1 MSTTVANFAAPDIQ
15 YRSAAVVKNSRI
27 TSIDL
32 LRGIV
37 MIIMA
42 LDHTR
47 DYFHADAF
55 LFDPTD
61 LSKTNVLL
69 FLTRWITHFCAP
81 VFVMLSG
88 LSAYLSAQKKNRTTA
103 GNFYIKRGLWLILVE
118 VTVVTFGLTFNPNFN
133 FIILQVIW
141 AIGCSMVLLG
151 LLMRFSYRAIFI
163 VGLVLLFGHNLTDYM
178 PVNAQTAAGVT
189 LTALLTSRG
198 AVVPLGNNHFIGV
211 FYAVLPW
218 TGIMFLGFSMGR
230 WYATGYVAALRKGN
244 LLISGALLT
253 LMYVVLRFA
262 RGYGDPVI
270 WENGEHAIYSFL
282 NTSKYPP
289 SLQYSGMTLGPAL
302 LLLAA
307 WDNLRSGWSRF
318 VSVYGRVPFFY
329 YILHF
334 YLLHT
339 LLVFV
344 FFGAGFT
351 SEQIIVPE
359 SIFAF
364 RPPDFGYS
372 LAVVYLVW
380 LAVVLALYLPCRCF
394 YKYKLSHTQW
404 WLKYV

>member
-1 MSTTVANFAAPDIQ
+1 MVQLVYCQMNSSFDMP
-15 YRSAAVVKNSRI
+15 AVHDHNRI
-27 TSIDL
+27 AGIDV
-32 LRGIV
+32 LRGLV

-47 DYFHADAF
+47 DFFHITALTADPLDPSTTTPA
-55 LFDPTD
+55 LF
-61 LSKTNVLL
+61 
-69 FLTRWITHFCAP
+69 FTRWITHFCAP
-81 VFVMLSG
+81 IFVMLSG

-151 LLMRFSYRAIFI
+151 LLMRFSYKAILI
-163 VGLVLLFGHNLTDYM
+163 VSVLLFFGHNLTDYL
-178 PVNAQTAAGVT
+178 PVNGETAAGIT

-198 AVVPLGNNHFIGV
+198 SVVPLGNNHVIGV
-211 FYAVLPW
+211 FYAILPW

-230 WYATGYVAALRKGN
+230 WYAAGYVAALRKRN
-244 LLISGALLT
+244 LLIAGALLT

-262 RGYGDPVI
+262 RGYGDPEI
-270 WENGEHAIYSFL
+270 WENGGHAIYSFL
-282 NTSKYPP
+282 DTSKYPP

-307 WDNLRSGWSRF
+307 WDNLQTGWSRV

-339 LLVFV
+339 T
-344 FFGAGFT
+344 A
-351 SEQIIVPE
+351 
-359 SIFAF
+359 
-364 RPPDFGYS
+364 
-372 LAVVYLVW
+372 
-380 LAVVLALYLPCRCF
+380 PC
-394 YKYKLSHTQW
+394 
-404 WLKYV
+404 

>member
-1 MSTTVANFAAPDIQ
+1 MNSSSAGPAVQANRVAG
-15 YRSAAVVKNSRI
+15 
-27 TSIDL
+27 IDV
-32 LRGIV
+32 LRGVV

-47 DYFHADAF
+47 DFFHVTALTADPLDPSTTTPA
-55 LFDPTD
+55 LF
-61 LSKTNVLL
+61 
-69 FLTRWITHFCAP
+69 FTRWITHFCAP

-88 LSAYLSAQKKNRTTA
+88 LSAYLSAQQKNKTAA

-118 VTVVTFGLTFNPNFN
+118 VTVVTFGLTFNPGFN

-151 LLMRFSYRAIFI
+151 LLMRFSYTLILV
-163 VGLVLLFGHNLTDYM
+163 VGVVLFLGHNVTDYM
-178 PVNAQTAAGVT
+178 LADARTTAGIT
-189 LTALLTSRG
+189 MTALFTSRG
-198 AVVPLGNNHFIGV
+198 AVVPLGSNHFIGV

-230 WYATGYVAALRKGN
+230 WYAKDYTAARRKRN
-244 LLISGALLT
+244 LVIAGTLLT
-253 LMYVVLRFA
+253 LLYIVLRFA
-262 RGYGDPVI
+262 KAYGDPGV
-270 WENGEHAIYSFL
+270 WDNGEHPVYSFL
-282 NTSKYPP
+282 NTSKSPP
-289 SLQYSGMTLGPAL
+289 SLQYAGMTLGPAL

-307 WDNLRSGWSRF
+307 WDNLQTGWSRF
-318 VSVYGRVPFFY
+318 VTVYGRVPFFY

-339 LLVFV
+339 LLIIA
-344 FFGAGFT
+344 FFMAGFGT
-351 SEQIIVPE
+351 DKIIIPE

-372 LAVVYLVW
+372 LAVVYVIW
-380 LAVVLALYLPCRCF
+380 LAVVLALYLPCKWF
-394 YKYKLSHTQW
+394 YRYKLQHTQW